1 MLELSGADSNMNNSR
16 QVHNHNSTQMAM
28 DQSFTAMRANRSAA
42 Q

>member
-1 MLELSGADSNMNNSR
+1 MLELSGADSNMNNTKLG
-16 QVHNHNSTQMAM
+16 HNHNSTQMAV

>member
-1 MLELSGADSNMNNSR
+1 MLELSGADSNMNITK
-16 QVHNHNSTQMAM
+16 VGHNHNSTQMAM